1 MAEGAIGAGLSIGEM
16 SLGALVE
23 IKASIDGLA
32 KQVNR
37 LVALEEQYQ
46 TRGPV
51 QVPLRASGT
60 SPSSGAFILDLG
72 GPSYGRLWEVRRLI
86 IGGNNWGS
94 TVGGRADVIISSTR
108 PSLNARNLADIV
120 DEAVSL
126 PSRAFYSSGQVV
138 LRSPDRLYVV
148 IANPTASTAY
158 SVGGAGYDVPDSP
171 TRAVVER

>member
-60 SPSSGAFILDLG
+60 SPSSGAFVLDLG
-72 GPSYGRLWEVRRLI
+72 GPSYGRLWELRRLV

-94 TVGGRADVIISSTR
+94 TVSGRAEIIVSSTR
-108 PSLNARNLADIV
+108 PSLTARNLADIV
-120 DEAVSL
+120 DELTTL
-126 PSRAFYSSGQVV
+126 PARAFYSSGQVV

-148 IANPTASTAY
+148 LANPSATTAY
-158 SVGGAGYDVPDSP
+158 SVGGAGFDIPDSP
-171 TRAVVER
+171 APGIVER